1 MQQSQLERAVAQAT
15 GETRD
20 TIRQRGFS
28 LLEIPQT
35 TEEDAACNALR
46 CSAGSG
52 NDRQQDEMDAHQFP
66 STHIADAERF
76 VPW

>member
-1 MQQSQLERAVAQAT
+1 MQQSQLERAVAKAT

-28 LLEIPQT
+28 LLEVPQT
-35 TEEDAACNALR
+35 TEEDAPCNAMR

-52 NDRQQDEMDAHQFP
+52 NDRQQDEMEAHQFP
-66 STHIADAERF
+66 STRTPDGEQF
-76 VPW
+76 VPG

>member
-35 TEEDAACNALR
+35 TEEDAPCNAMR

-52 NDRQQDEMDAHQFP
+52 DDRQQDKMDAHQFP
-66 STHIADAERF
+66 STGTPAAERF

>member
-28 LLEIPQT
+28 LLEVPQT

-46 CSAGSG
+46 CSAGPSH
-52 NDRQQDEMDAHQFP
+52 DRPQDEMDADQIP
-66 STHIADAERF
+66 STRTPAAEQF

>member
-1 MQQSQLERAVAQAT
+1 MQQSQLERAVAKAT

-28 LLEIPQT
+28 LLEVPQT
-35 TEEDAACNALR
+35 TEEEAACNAMR

-52 NDRQQDEMDAHQFP
+52 HDRQQDEMDAHQFP
-66 STHIADAERF
+66 STRTPDA
-76 VPW
+76 